1 MKTRNVRKTM
11 AIYGSTAL
19 TAIGVIKLLIE
30 TYHIDVLERTFP
42 VVVTLLLS
50 GVVSAFIFAWFHGKE
65 GGQRFQKREI
75 ALHIVVIVVAMFI
88 SFRVG
93 SAPLRDLA
101 VHRLGKSIAVLP
113 FKNMSEEKD
122 DEYFSDGITEDILTQ
137 LSKIS
142 ELNVISRTTVMKYKD
157 TQKSL
162 REIGSELGVAAILEG
177 SVRHDGNRVRIVSQL
192 INAATDKHIWAE
204 TYDRE
209 LKDIFAIQSEVAQKI
224 GLALKAQLLPE
235 EKQLI
240 EKQATGNLEAYGY
253 YLRGRELYYRLTKE
267 DNERAIDFFK
277 KAIALDSTYALAFAG
292 LADTY
297 AQRVQRFNFPS
308 QWADSS
314 IALSKHAI
322 ELDPNIAEPY
332 KSLGLAY
339 YQREWYREAI
349 KQYERALSLNPNFA
363 SVYANMGEL
372 KLWTGHQDEA
382 IWLARKAISLSPG
395 RVPFYNTLAIAYTE
409 LEMDSAALRWFE
421 KAIELQ
427 PSLRQLYVGLGELY
441 LSENEIPKARQ
452 TLRGAI
458 EKEPDYTLLLETAG
472 KIELYDGE
480 NEAALILFR
489 KAYDLSE
496 DKTGGLVQLAFA
508 LAKTGKGNEAE
519 KFLNRSYSEAQRT
532 IAALSEEGSS
542 RYELACIYAIRN
554 NATEALKWL
563 RESITLGSRSYR
575 LTVRDPLLEN
585 LRGVPEFSRM
595 MEELRSRK
603 MKQRTRVEE
612 EQTQQSAQ
620 R

>member
-1 MKTRNVRKTM
+1 M
-11 AIYGSTAL
+11 AIYFSSAL
-19 TAIGVIKLLIE
+19 TAIGVTKLLV
-30 TYHIDVLERTFP
+30 DVYNIPERIFP

-65 GGQRFQKREI
+65 GGQKFRKREI
-75 ALHIVVIVVAMFI
+75 ALHLVVIAFAAFI

-93 SAPLRDLA
+93 SAPSHDLR
-101 VHRLGKSIAVLP
+101 VQRMGKSIAVLP
-113 FKNMSEEKD
+113 FKNLSEKKE

-162 REIGSELGVAAILEG
+162 REIGDELGVAAILEG
-177 SVRHDGNRVRIVSQL
+177 SVRRDGNRVRIVSQL
-192 INAATDKHIWAE
+192 IDAATDKHIWAE

-209 LKDIFAIQSEVAQKI
+209 LRDIFAIQSEVAQKI
-224 GLALKAQLLPE
+224 GAALKAQLLPA

-240 EKQATGNLEAYGY
+240 EKQATENLEAYGY
-253 YLRGRELYYRLTKE
+253 YLRGRELYYRLTRE
-267 DNERAIDFFK
+267 DNERAADFFR
-277 KAIALDSTYALAFAG
+277 KAVALDSNYALAFSG

-297 AQRVQRFNFPS
+297 AQRVQRFNFPP

-339 YQREWYREAI
+339 YQREWYKQAI
-349 KQYERALSLNPNFA
+349 EQYEKALSLNPNFA

-372 KLWTGHQDEA
+372 KLWTGHQDETVK
-382 IWLARKAISLSPG
+382 LVKKAISLSPG
-395 RVPFYNTLAIAYTE
+395 RASFYLMLATAYAE
-409 LEMDSAALRWFE
+409 LEMDNSAFRWFQ

-427 PSLRQLYVGLGELY
+427 PSLGQLYVGLGELY
-441 LSENEIPKARQ
+441 LARNEILKARQ
-452 TLRGAI
+452 TLRRAI
-458 EKEPDYTLLLETAG
+458 EKEPGFPLLLSTAG
-472 KIELYDGE
+472 TIELHDRK
-480 NEAALILFR
+480 NEAALALFR

-496 DKTGGLVQLAFA
+496 DKREVLLQMAFT
-508 LAKTGKGNEAE
+508 LAKTGKPNEAE
-519 KFLNRSYSEAQRT
+519 EFLNKSYAEAQRK
-532 IAALSEEGSS
+532 IAALSEEGSA
-542 RYELACIYAIRN
+542 RYELACIYALRN
-554 NATEALKWL
+554 NLPEALRWL

-585 LRGVPEFSRM
+585 LHGNPEFNSM
-595 MEELRSRK
+595 MEELRNGKLALRA
-603 MKQRTRVEE
+603 RVEEE
-612 EQTQQSAQ
+612 EQTQQSKQ
-620 R
+620 Q